1 METRRLRRR
10 VAVRF
15 HAKRQCAVAARSTGQ
30 GVEARNGRI
39 QLRAD
44 FLARRPGSGCEDAHR
59 AVECVQRS
67 DSLWR
72 RRQAGR
78 PEASIEGSSG
88 EKRAGPARLTQSKQE
103 PRSVSETQHETAQL
117 MMPQHANVLGH
128 VFGGVVLSMMDTTA
142 AVSAI
147 RHARLACVTV
157 SVDRVDFRE
166 PVHVGDLV
174 IMKSSVNYVGRTSM
188 EIGVR
193 VETENLVTGLKRH
206 TNSCYLTF
214 VAIDR
219 NGKPVPVPPLKPET
233 PDEVRRF
240 KAARE
245 RRERRLQ
252 ERVAESKR

>member
-1 METRRLRRR
+1 
-10 VAVRF
+10 
-15 HAKRQCAVAARSTGQ
+15 
-30 GVEARNGRI
+30 
-39 QLRAD
+39 
-44 FLARRPGSGCEDAHR
+44 
-59 AVECVQRS
+59 
-67 DSLWR
+67 
-72 RRQAGR
+72 
-78 PEASIEGSSG
+78 
-88 EKRAGPARLTQSKQE
+88 
-103 PRSVSETQHETAQL
+103 

-166 PVHVGDLV
+166 PIHVGDLV
-174 IMKSSVNYVGRTSM
+174 IMKSSVNFVGTTSM

-193 VETENLVTGLKRH
+193 VETENLLTGIRRH

-219 NGKPVPVPPLKPET
+219 NGKPVPVPQLRPET
-233 PDEVRRF
+233 PDEMRRF
-240 KAARE
+240 NAAKE

-252 ERVAESKR
+252 ERVAENKR